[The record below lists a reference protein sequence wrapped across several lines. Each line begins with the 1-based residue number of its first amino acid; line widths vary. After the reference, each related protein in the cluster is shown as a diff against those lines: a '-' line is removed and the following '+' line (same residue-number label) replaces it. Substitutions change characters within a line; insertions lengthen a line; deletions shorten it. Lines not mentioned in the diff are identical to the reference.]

1 MYWRL
6 ELGQG
11 DQLGKGVKSYNVSS
25 GREDTNMRDISKEG
39 LNRSDDW
46 FRLGRKLKEDSK

>member
-1 MYWRL
+1 MYWCL